1 MSKRERRRGGRSKR
15 ARVRGKEGDFFSSC
29 KPFQLCSG
37 LRTETGSERKRE
49 QSLGAHTSQREKER
63 KKGKREKRNW
73 DCVALCFILS
83 TQSEAGERIRQR
95 NQRKGRE
102 CVLGLSAGKRGGRRC
117 LQSKAWTVAGRAVW
131 VFALWIQS
139 HDSLL
144 CPARL
149 PACLLAWLVQDPA
162 FSPPLFCLP
171 PDAPFHFSLTL
182 SKILP
187 AFDLLY
193 HLSPGAV
200 DDLRIKEKNSNTD
213 RHFFMK
219 KQTAFPFVLELAL
232 CSNRG

>member
-63 KKGKREKRNW
+63 KKREEELGLRGTLFHSQYGVRSRRKDTAEKTAKREGSVSW
-73 DCVALCFILS
+73 DCLLVKRGKTLPAK
-83 TQSEAGERIRQR
+83 QSLDCSWEG
-95 NQRKGRE
+95 
-102 CVLGLSAGKRGGRRC
+102 CLGLC
-117 LQSKAWTVAGRAVW
+117 PLDTVPRLT
-131 VFALWIQS
+131 ALPCS
-139 HDSLL
+139 
-144 CPARL
+144 
-149 PACLLAWLVQDPA
+149 PACLLAWLVQEPA

-171 PDAPFHFSLTL
+171 PDAPFHFSLTPF
-182 SKILP
+182 KILP

-219 KQTAFPFVLELAL
+219 KQTAFLFVLELAL